1 MHQSERVC
9 TPSLRHPLTAPL
21 WLRCLRLAAGVW
33 AWGWVWLVWALG
45 GVATTV
51 QAQDGAAVRIRFA
64 HVVAEDTPK
73 GQTALRFKALLES
86 RSAGQI
92 QVEVYPGA
100 QLYGDRDEIE
110 AVQLGAVEM
119 LAPSLSKF
127 GPMGFAEF
135 ELFDLPFLFASE
147 SDVHR
152 ITQGPL
158 GQVLLQRLQRQQL
171 VGLGFLDNGFKHMS
185 ANRPLLEVAD
195 YAGLRMRV
203 QSSRTIARQMSALG
217 VQAVDLPFSDTR
229 RALSQGVV
237 DGSEN
242 PVSNFWTQRMHE
254 VQTDLTLT
262 RHGFIGY
269 AVVINAH
276 FWQHLSGAQRQQIQQ
291 ALDDAIAW
299 GNSTAAG
306 QNEKAL
312 GALRAVGSTRIH
324 QPSPAQRAALRA
336 AVQPVYD
343 DLERRIGRSW
353 LAAVRDALPGQ

>member
-1 MHQSERVC
+1 MHRSELAC
-9 TPSLRHPLTAPL
+9 APSIRQPLTAPL
-21 WLRCLRLAAGVW
+21 LQRCLRLA
-33 AWGWVWLVWALG
+33 AWGWVWLVWAVSG
-45 GVATTV
+45 MATTV
-51 QAQDGAAVRIRFA
+51 QAQDGAEVRIRFA

-92 QVEVYPGA
+92 RVEVYPSA
-100 QLYGDRDEIE
+100 QLYGDRDEIK

-127 GPMGFAEF
+127 GAMGFAEF
-135 ELFDLPFLFASE
+135 ELFDLPFLFSSE

-185 ANRPLLEVAD
+185 ANRPLLEVSD

-217 VQAVDLPFSDTR
+217 MQAVDLPFSETR
-229 RALSQGVV
+229 RALREGVV
-237 DGSEN
+237 DGTEN

-269 AVVINAH
+269 AVVVNAH
-276 FWQHLSGAQRQQIQQ
+276 FWRHLSGSQRQQIQQ
-291 ALDDAIAW
+291 ALDEAIAW

-306 QNEKAL
+306 QNEKSLA
-312 GALRAVGSTRIH
+312 ALRAVGSTRIH
-324 QPSPAQRAALRA
+324 QPNPAQRAALRA

-353 LAAVRDALPGQ
+353 LAAVRDALSSE